1 MQKTRIEKF
10 TRVADCRQ
18 GNLTVILENVH
29 DPHNIGAVMRS
40 CDSVGIPEIYVLYTE
55 PQLTRERLI
64 LGKRT
69 SAGTRK
75 WVDVHFF
82 TDPEACFRAV
92 RQRYDTILCTHLGAS
107 SRSLFELDLT
117 ASVALLFG
125 NERDG
130 VSQNALAQADG
141 NFLIPHAG
149 MAESLNISVACAV
162 TLYEAYRQRLV
173 KGFYENNPTTSPTEK
188 EILFKTYV
196 QRHEDEYMPRSVE
209 PKKIKD

>member
-1 MQKTRIEKF
+1 MLPARLEKF
-10 TRVADCRQ
+10 ERVAARRQ

-40 CDSVGIPEIYVLYTE
+40 CDSVGISEIYVLYTE
-55 PQLTRERLI
+55 PQLTKERLA

-82 TDPEACFRAV
+82 THPEACFQAV
-92 RQRYDTILCTHLGAS
+92 RKRYDTILCTHLGEA
-107 SRSLFELDLT
+107 SRSLYDLDLT
-117 ASVALLFG
+117 ASLALVFG

-130 VSQNALAQADG
+130 VSMEVRGYADG
-141 NFLIPHAG
+141 NFLIPHMG

-162 TLYEAYRQRLV
+162 TLYETFRQRWE
-173 KGFYENNPTTSPTEK
+173 KGFYENNPTTSPEQK
-188 EILFKTYV
+188 ESLLRTYIK
-196 QRHEDEYMPRSVE
+196 RHEDEYRPRSVPPE
-209 PKKIKD
+209 D

>member
-1 MQKTRIEKF
+1 MLPARLEKF
-10 TRVADCRQ
+10 ERVAARRQ

-55 PQLTRERLI
+55 PQLNQERLA

-75 WVDVHFF
+75 WVDVQFY
-82 TDPEACFRAV
+82 TQAEACFQAV
-92 RQRYDTILCTHLGAS
+92 RQKYQTILCTHLGEQ
-107 SRSLFELDLT
+107 SRSLYDLDLS

-130 VSQNALAQADG
+130 VSLEARAYSDG
-141 NFLIPHAG
+141 NFLIPHMG

-162 TLYEAYRQRLV
+162 TLYEAYRQRME
-173 KGFYENNPTTSPTEK
+173 KGFYENNPTTSAEEK
-188 EILFKTYV
+188 EHFLKTYI
-196 QRHEDEYMPRSVE
+196 QRHEDEYRPKSV
-209 PKKIKD
+209 KRRDW